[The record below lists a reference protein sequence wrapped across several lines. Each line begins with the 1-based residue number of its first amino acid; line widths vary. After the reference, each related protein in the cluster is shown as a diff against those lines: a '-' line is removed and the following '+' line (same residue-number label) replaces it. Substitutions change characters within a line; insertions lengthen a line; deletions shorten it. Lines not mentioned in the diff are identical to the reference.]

1 MNKLTTR
8 GNLKSQS
15 ITNEVLINVDS
26 FLKVWFERRLTGRGV
41 TKLIC

>member
-15 ITNEVLINVDS
+15 ITNEVLINKRI
-26 FLKVWFERRLTGRGV
+26 FKIFNIRKIRRA
-41 TKLIC
+41 KC

>member
-15 ITNEVLINVDS
+15 ITNEVLINKRT
-26 FLKVWFERRLTGRGV
+26 FKIFNIRKIRRA
-41 TKLIC
+41 KC